1 MNCSQVL
8 KRTGVVITL
17 ALCPA
22 GLHGAAQQIPTT
34 TSDAPAAMAPAQ
46 VMTPPPATGAAP
58 APVPVPATATT
69 PGSPQQVPAPS
80 EGQALHILV
89 GKSVVVNVQT
99 PITRVLSSNPAVI
112 ETLATS
118 RTEVVVEGR
127 AAGTSSLILW
137 DETGRSQMLD
147 VIVDLDVTG
156 LRTAI
161 EHAYPNQQVQIQADG
176 NRLLLT
182 GSVPD
187 TKAVE
192 DLNKMATVYS
202 TQVVSSLQVEA
213 LHERQILL
221 EVKFAEVD
229 RTKLQQFGI
238 NLFSLGGGNTIGA
251 TGTQQFAGPTVGN
264 GGIKGVIG
272 APVTG
277 TTSNF
282 QFSDLLNI
290 FLFRPDINLGATI
303 KDLQQKSVLEILA
316 EPNLM
321 AVNGQK
327 ATFLAGG
334 EFPFPIVQPSQGFTS
349 ITIQFKPFGVRLD
362 FTGTIS
368 KDNVIRLH
376 VAPEVSTL
384 DFSNGLTISG
394 FSIPAISTRRAE
406 TEVELKDGQS
416 FGIAGLM
423 DHRAQAQ
430 LSKVPGIADIPVL
443 GQLFRSR
450 SINRSNTELL
460 VLVTPRIVDPVHTQ
474 VSAPVDPTLAIPYI
488 DNPKFDD
495 HLPGAEKKTDGQTSP
510 SSK

>member
-1 MNCSQVL
+1 MNSS
-8 KRTGVVITL
+8 KAIKI
-17 ALCPA
+17 A
-22 GLHGAAQQIPTT
+22 GLVVLFVMLPAVLNGAAQQLPATT
-34 TSDAPAAMAPAQ
+34 GTPVVNPPQAEAPVPAAAPAQ
-46 VMTPPPATGAAP
+46 PQQMPAP
-58 APVPVPATATT
+58 A
-69 PGSPQQVPAPS
+69 

-147 VIVDLDVTG
+147 VIVDLDVSG

-161 EHAYPNQQVQIQADG
+161 EHAYPNQQVQVQADG
-176 NRLLLT
+176 GRLVLT
-182 GSVPD
+182 GNVPD
-187 TKAVE
+187 TKAAE

-202 TQVVSSLQVEA
+202 TQVVNSLQVA
-213 LHERQILL
+213 PLHERQILL

-229 RTKLQQFGI
+229 RTKLQQFGF
-238 NLFSLGGGNTIGA
+238 NLFSLGAGNTIGSLS
-251 TGTQQFAGPTVGN
+251 TQQFSSPTVGSS
-264 GGIKGVIG
+264 GIKGVIG

-277 TTSNF
+277 TTSTF

-362 FTGTIS
+362 FTGTVS
-368 KDNVIRLH
+368 NDNVIRLH

-423 DHRAQAQ
+423 DHRAQVQ
-430 LSKVPGIADIPVL
+430 LSKVPGIADVPVL

-450 SINRSNTELL
+450 SINRTNTELL
-460 VLVTPRIVDPVHTQ
+460 VLVTPRIVDPVHAQTA
-474 VSAPVDPTLAIPYI
+474 VPVEPKPAIPYLN
-488 DNPKFDD
+488 NPQFDEK
-495 HLPGAEKKTDGQTSP
+495 LPGAEKKPDVQASP

>member
-1 MNCSQVL
+1 MNSSRAA
-8 KRTGVVITL
+8 KI
-17 ALCPA
+17 A
-22 GLHGAAQQIPTT
+22 GLVVLFGWLSAALNGAAQQLPATTEAPLTGPAQAVTPAPPAAPTT
-34 TSDAPAAMAPAQ
+34 A
-46 VMTPPPATGAAP
+46 PPPASA
-58 APVPVPATATT
+58 
-69 PGSPQQVPAPS
+69 QQIPAPS

-161 EHAYPNQQVQIQADG
+161 EHAYPNQQVQVQADG
-176 NRLLLT
+176 GRLLLT

-187 TKAVE
+187 SKAAE

-202 TQVVSSLQVEA
+202 NQVLSSLQVSA
-213 LHERQILL
+213 LRERQILL

-229 RTKLQQFGI
+229 RSKLQQFGF
-238 NLFSLGGGNTIGA
+238 NLFSLGAGNTIG
-251 TGTQQFAGPTVGN
+251 TVGTQQFTSPTLGSS
-264 GGIKGVIG
+264 GIKAG
-272 APVTG
+272 APTAG
-277 TTSNF
+277 TSSSF

-290 FLFRPDINLGATI
+290 FLFRPDINLGVTI

-362 FTGTIS
+362 FTGVIGN
-368 KDNVIRLH
+368 DNVIRLH

-423 DHRAQAQ
+423 DHRTQAQ
-430 LSKVPGIADIPVL
+430 LARVPGIADIPVL

-450 SINRSNTELL
+450 GINRSNTELL
-460 VLVTPRIVDPVHTQ
+460 VLVTPHIVDPVHTQ
-474 VSAPVDPTLAIPYI
+474 TTAPVDPKLAIPYI
-488 DNPKFDD
+488 ENPKFDE
-495 HLPGAEKKTDGQTSP
+495 HLPGAEKKTDGQASP
-510 SSK
+510 RSK

>member
-1 MNCSQVL
+1 MNSSKAL
-8 KRTGVVITL
+8 KITGLLVVL
-17 ALCPA
+17 ALLPT
-22 GLHGAAQQIPTT
+22 GLHGAAQQVPATPEAPVVAPAQAQT
-34 TSDAPAAMAPAQ
+34 PSPAPAPAA
-46 VMTPPPATGAAP
+46 PPAPTQQMAAP
-58 APVPVPATATT
+58 A
-69 PGSPQQVPAPS
+69 

-137 DETGRSQMLD
+137 DQTGRSQMLD

-161 EHAYPNQQVQIQADG
+161 EHAYPNQQVQVQADG
-176 NRLLLT
+176 GRLVLT
-182 GSVPD
+182 GNVPD
-187 TKAVE
+187 TKAAE

-202 TQVVSSLQVEA
+202 TQVVSSLQVA
-213 LHERQILL
+213 PLHERQILL

-229 RTKLQQFGI
+229 RTKLQQFGF
-238 NLFSLGGGNTIGA
+238 NLFSLGAGNTVGSVS
-251 TGTQQFAGPTVGN
+251 TQQFASPTVG
-264 GGIKGVIG
+264 GAGIKGVIG
-272 APVTG
+272 APLNG
-277 TTSNF
+277 TTSTF

-290 FLFRPDINLGATI
+290 FLFRPDLNLGATI

-368 KDNVIRLH
+368 NDNVIRLH

-384 DFSNGLTISG
+384 DFSNGLPISG

-423 DHRAQAQ
+423 DHRAQVQ
-430 LSKVPGIADIPVL
+430 LSKVPGIADVPVL

-460 VLVTPRIVDPVHTQ
+460 VLVTPHIVDPVHAQTA
-474 VSAPVDPTLAIPYI
+474 VPVEPKPVVPYI
-488 DNPKFDD
+488 DNPQFDD
-495 HLPGAEKKTDGQTSP
+495 HLPGAEKKPDVQASP
-510 SSK
+510 SAK

>member
-1 MNCSQVL
+1 MNSSKAVKITGLVVL
-8 KRTGVVITL
+8 FALLSASIGV
-17 ALCPA
+17 
-22 GLHGAAQQIPTT
+22 AQQLPASSEVPATPPAQT
-34 TSDAPAAMAPAQ
+34 APPVPAA
-46 VMTPPPATGAAP
+46 
-58 APVPVPATATT
+58 VPVPT
-69 PGSPQQVPAPS
+69 QQVAAPS

-99 PITRVLSSNPAVI
+99 PMTRVLSSNPTVI

-118 RTEVVVEGR
+118 PTEIVVEGR

-137 DETGRSQMLD
+137 DESGRSQMLD

-156 LRTAI
+156 LRNAI
-161 EHAYPNQQVQIQADG
+161 EHAYPNQQVQVQADG
-176 NRLLLT
+176 GRLLLT

-187 TKAVE
+187 TKAADE
-192 DLNKMATVYS
+192 LNKMATVYS
-202 TQVVSSLQVEA
+202 TQVVSSLQVAA

-229 RTKLQQFGI
+229 RSKLQQFGF
-238 NLFSLGGGNTIGA
+238 NLFSLGAANTIGSL
-251 TGTQQFAGPTVGN
+251 GTQQFSSPSVST
-264 GGIKGVIG
+264 GIKGVIG
-272 APVTG
+272 APNTG
-277 TTSNF
+277 TTTTF

-290 FLFRPDINLGATI
+290 FLFRPDINLGTTI
-303 KDLQQKSVLEILA
+303 KDLQQKAVLEILA

-321 AVNGQK
+321 AMNGQK
-327 ATFLAGG
+327 ASFLAGG
-334 EFPFPIVQPSQGFTS
+334 EFPFPIVQPGQGFTS
-349 ITIQFKPFGVRLD
+349 VTIQFKPFGVRLD
-362 FTGTIS
+362 FTGTVTN
-368 KDNVIRLH
+368 DNVIRLH

-394 FSIPAISTRRAE
+394 FNIPAISTRRAE

-423 DHRAQAQ
+423 DHRAQVQ
-430 LSKVPGIADIPVL
+430 LAKVPGIADIPVL

-460 VLVTPRIVDPVHTQ
+460 VLVTPRIVDPVHIQTA
-474 VSAPVDPTLAIPYI
+474 VPAEPKPVIPYI
-488 DNPKFDD
+488 DTPKFDKKM
-495 HLPGAEKKTDGQTSP
+495 PGAEKKQDVQASP

>member
-1 MNCSQVL
+1 MKAVDESDKRKMNSFRAL
-8 KRTGVVITL
+8 KKIIGIVFIL
-17 ALCPA
+17 ATVA
-22 GLHGAAQQIPTT
+22 TGLHGAAQQVPST
-34 TSDAPAAMAPAQ
+34 AEMPAAAPAPAQ
-46 VMTPPPATGAAP
+46 VPAAASAPPQQNP
-58 APVPVPATATT
+58 APT
-69 PGSPQQVPAPS
+69 

-127 AAGTSSLILW
+127 APGTSSLILW
-137 DETGRSQMLD
+137 DDTGRSQMLD

-161 EHAYPNQQVQIQADG
+161 EHAYPHQQVQVQADG
-176 NRLLLT
+176 GRLLLT
-182 GSVPD
+182 GNVPD
-187 TKAVE
+187 IKAAE

-202 TQVVSSLQVEA
+202 PQVVSSLTVQA
-213 LHERQILL
+213 LHDRQILL

-229 RTKLQQFGI
+229 RTKLQQFGF
-238 NLFSLGGGNTIGA
+238 NLFSTGATNTIG
-251 TGTQQFAGPTVGN
+251 TVGTQQFGAPSIGTAL
-264 GGIKGVIG
+264 KGVIG
-272 APVTG
+272 APTTG
-277 TTSNF
+277 TSSSF

-303 KDLQQKSVLEILA
+303 KDLQQKNVLEILA

-321 AVNGQK
+321 ALTGQK

-349 ITIQFKPFGVRLD
+349 VTIQFKPFGVRLD

-368 KDNVIRLH
+368 NDNVIRLH

-384 DFSNGLTISG
+384 DFSNGLTLSG
-394 FSIPAISTRRAE
+394 FNIPAVSTRRAE
-406 TEVELKDGQS
+406 TEVELIDGQS

-430 LSKVPGIADIPVL
+430 LAKVPGIADIPVL

-460 VLVTPRIVDPVHTQ
+460 VLVTPHIVDPVHLQTA
-474 VSAPVDPTLAIPYI
+474 VPGAPKLAIPYI
-488 DNPKFDD
+488 DNGEFD
-495 HLPGAEKKTDGQTSP
+495 HKLPEAEKKPDVQASP

>member
-1 MNCSQVL
+1 MNSSIAL
-8 KRTGVVITL
+8 KITGLVVVL
-17 ALCPA
+17 ALLPA
-22 GLHGAAQQIPTT
+22 GLHGLAQQVPATSEAPTV
-34 TSDAPAAMAPAQ
+34 APAQ
-46 VMTPPPATGAAP
+46 TQTP
-58 APVPVPATATT
+58 APIPAVASA
-69 PGSPQQVPAPS
+69 PPQQVPAPS

-161 EHAYPNQQVQIQADG
+161 EHAYPNQQVQVQADG
-176 NRLLLT
+176 GRLVLT
-182 GSVPD
+182 GNVPD
-187 TKAVE
+187 TKAAE

-202 TQVVSSLQVEA
+202 TQVVSSLQVA
-213 LHERQILL
+213 PLHERQILL

-229 RTKLQQFGI
+229 RTKLQQFGF
-238 NLFSLGGGNTIGA
+238 NLFSLGGGNTVGA
-251 TGTQQFAGPTVGN
+251 LGTQQFASPTIG
-264 GGIKGVIG
+264 GAGIKGVIG

-277 TTSNF
+277 TTSTF

-362 FTGTIS
+362 FTGTVS
-368 KDNVIRLH
+368 NDNVIRLH

-423 DHRAQAQ
+423 DHRAQVQ

-460 VLVTPRIVDPVHTQ
+460 VLVTPHIVDPVHTET
-474 VSAPVDPTLAIPYI
+474 SAPPDPKVAIPYL

-495 HLPGAEKKTDGQTSP
+495 KLPGAEKKPDVHPSP

>member
-1 MNCSQVL
+1 MNSYRAL
-8 KRTGVVITL
+8 KITGLVAVL
-17 ALCPA
+17 ALFPA
-22 GLHGAAQQIPTT
+22 GLHGAAQQIPA
-34 TSDAPAAMAPAQ
+34 TSGTRGVAPAQ
-46 VMTPPPATGAAP
+46 VEVPAP
-58 APVPVPATATT
+58 AAVPA
-69 PGSPQQVPAPS
+69 PPQQIPAPS

-118 RTEVVVEGR
+118 PTEVVVEGR

-137 DETGRSQMLD
+137 DQTGRSQMLD

-161 EHAYPNQQVQIQADG
+161 AHAYPNQQVQVEADG
-176 NRLLLT
+176 GRLVLS

-187 TKAVE
+187 AKAAD
-192 DLNKMATVYS
+192 DLNKMATAYS
-202 TQVVSSLQVEA
+202 PQVVSSLLVGA

-229 RTKLQQFGI
+229 RAKLQQFGF
-238 NLFSLGGGNTIGA
+238 NLFSTGAANTIG
-251 TGTQQFAGPTVGN
+251 TVGTQQFGAP
-264 GGIKGVIG
+264 GIGAALRGTIG
-272 APVTG
+272 APTTG
-277 TTSNF
+277 TTSSF

-321 AVNGQK
+321 ALNGQK
-327 ATFLAGG
+327 ASFLAGG

-349 ITIQFKPFGVRLD
+349 VTIQFKPFGVRLD

-368 KDNVIRLH
+368 NDNVIRLH

-394 FSIPAISTRRAE
+394 FNIPAVSTRRAE

-423 DHRAQAQ
+423 DHRAQVQ
-430 LSKVPGIADIPVL
+430 LAKVPGIADIPVL
-443 GQLFRSR
+443 GQLFHSR

-460 VLVTPRIVDPVHTQ
+460 VLVTPRIVDPVHVQTA
-474 VSAPVDPTLAIPYI
+474 VPVEPKPVIPYI
-488 DNPKFDD
+488 NNPKFDEK
-495 HLPGAEKKTDGQTSP
+495 LPGAEEKPGVQASP

>member
-1 MNCSQVL
+1 MNSSKVL
-8 KRTGVVITL
+8 KITGLMVIL
-17 ALCPA
+17 ALFPA
-22 GLHGAAQQIPTT
+22 GMYGTAQQVPA
-34 TSDAPAAMAPAQ
+34 TSETPAAAPAQAVAPTPAMAPA
-46 VMTPPPATGAAP
+46 
-58 APVPVPATATT
+58 
-69 PGSPQQVPAPS
+69 SPQQVPAPS

-137 DETGRSQMLD
+137 DESGRSQMLD

-161 EHAYPNQQVQIQADG
+161 ERAYPNQQVQVQADG
-176 NRLLLT
+176 GRLVLT
-182 GSVPD
+182 GNVPD
-187 TKAVE
+187 TKAAE

-202 TQVVSSLQVEA
+202 TQVVSSLQVA
-213 LHERQILL
+213 PLRERQILL

-229 RTKLQQFGI
+229 RTKLQQFGF
-238 NLFSLGGGNTIGA
+238 NLFSTGATNTIG
-251 TGTQQFAGPTVGN
+251 TIGTQQFAGPGI
-264 GGIKGVIG
+264 GGTLTGTIG
-272 APVTG
+272 APTQG
-277 TTSNF
+277 TTTSF

-303 KDLQQKSVLEILA
+303 KDLQQKNVLEILA

-334 EFPFPIVQPSQGFTS
+334 EFPFPLVQPGQGFTAV
-349 ITIQFKPFGVRLD
+349 TIQFKPFGVRLD
-362 FTGTIS
+362 FTGTLGS
-368 KDNVIRLH
+368 DDVIRLH

-394 FSIPAISTRRAE
+394 FNIPAISTRRAE

-423 DHRAQAQ
+423 DHRAQVQ

-460 VLVTPRIVDPVHTQ
+460 VLVTPHIVDPVHVQT
-474 VSAPVDPTLAIPYI
+474 ALPPEPKPVIPYI
-488 DNPKFDD
+488 DDQKFDYR
-495 HLPGAEKKTDGQTSP
+495 LPGAEKKPDVQAPP

>member
-1 MNCSQVL
+1 MNSS
-8 KRTGVVITL
+8 KAIKI
-17 ALCPA
+17 A
-22 GLHGAAQQIPTT
+22 GLVVLFAMLPAVLNGAAQQLPATT
-34 TSDAPAAMAPAQ
+34 GAPAVNPPQGEAP
-46 VMTPPPATGAAP
+46 VPAAAP
-58 APVPVPATATT
+58 AP
-69 PGSPQQVPAPS
+69 PQQMPAPA

-156 LRTAI
+156 LRSAI
-161 EHAYPNQQVQIQADG
+161 EHAYPNQQVQVQADG
-176 NRLLLT
+176 GRLVLT
-182 GSVPD
+182 GNVPD
-187 TKAVE
+187 TKAAE

-202 TQVVSSLQVEA
+202 TQVVSSLQVA
-213 LHERQILL
+213 PLHERQILL

-229 RTKLQQFGI
+229 RTKLQQFGF
-238 NLFSLGGGNTIGA
+238 NLFSLGAGNTVGSVS
-251 TGTQQFAGPTVGN
+251 TQQFASPTVG
-264 GGIKGVIG
+264 GAGIKGVIG
-272 APVTG
+272 APLNG
-277 TTSNF
+277 TTSTF

-290 FLFRPDINLGATI
+290 FLFRPDLNLGATI

-368 KDNVIRLH
+368 NDNVIRLH

-423 DHRAQAQ
+423 DHRAQVQ
-430 LSKVPGIADIPVL
+430 LSKVPGIADVPVL

-460 VLVTPRIVDPVHTQ
+460 VLVTPHIVDPVHTQ
-474 VSAPVDPTLAIPYI
+474 TAVPVEPKPAIPYI
-488 DNPKFDD
+488 NNPQFDEK
-495 HLPGAEKKTDGQTSP
+495 LPGAEKNPDVQASP

>member
-1 MNCSQVL
+1 MNSFRAL
-8 KRTGVVITL
+8 KKIIGLVVFL
-17 ALCPA
+17 AMLPT
-22 GLHGAAQQIPTT
+22 GLHGAAQQLPA
-34 TSDAPAAMAPAQ
+34 TSEMPAAAPAQ
-46 VMTPPPATGAAP
+46 
-58 APVPVPATATT
+58 APVPSAASAP
-69 PGSPQQVPAPS
+69 PQQIPAPT

-161 EHAYPNQQVQIQADG
+161 EHAYPNQQVQVQADG
-176 NRLLLT
+176 GRLVLT
-182 GSVPD
+182 GNVPD
-187 TKAVE
+187 AKAAE

-202 TQVVSSLQVEA
+202 NQVVSSLQVSA

-229 RTKLQQFGI
+229 RNKLQQFGF
-238 NLFSLGGGNTIGA
+238 NLFSLGAGNTIG
-251 TGTQQFAGPTVGN
+251 TLSTQQFGAPSLNAGV
-264 GGIKGVIG
+264 KGVIG
-272 APVTG
+272 APNTG
-277 TTSNF
+277 TTSTL

-321 AVNGQK
+321 ALNGQK
-327 ATFLAGG
+327 ASFLAGG
-334 EFPFPIVQPSQGFTS
+334 EFPFPLVQPGQGFTAV
-349 ITIQFKPFGVRLD
+349 TIQFKPFGVRLD
-362 FTGTIS
+362 FTGTVTN
-368 KDNVIRLH
+368 DNVIRLH

-430 LSKVPGIADIPVL
+430 LAKVPGIADIPIL
-443 GQLFRSR
+443 GQLLRSR

-460 VLVTPRIVDPVHTQ
+460 VLVTPHIVDPVHAQT
-474 VSAPVDPTLAIPYI
+474 SAPVEPKPPIPYI

-495 HLPGAEKKTDGQTSP
+495 KLPGAEKKKDVQASP

>member
-1 MNCSQVL
+1 MNSSKAL
-8 KRTGVVITL
+8 KITGLLVVL
-17 ALCPA
+17 ALLPT
-22 GLHGAAQQIPTT
+22 GLHGAAQQVPATPE
-34 TSDAPAAMAPAQ
+34 APVVAPAQ
-46 VMTPPPATGAAP
+46 AQTPSPAP
-58 APVPVPATATT
+58 APVAAPT
-69 PGSPQQVPAPS
+69 PPQQVPAPGCG
-80 EGQALHILV
+80 EALHILV

-99 PITRVLSSNPAVI
+99 PITRVLSSNPTVI

-161 EHAYPNQQVQIQADG
+161 EHAYPNQQVQVQADG
-176 NRLLLT
+176 GRLVLT

-187 TKAVE
+187 SKAAD

-202 TQVVSSLQVEA
+202 TQVVSSLQVNA

-229 RTKLQQFGI
+229 RTKLQQFGF
-238 NLFSLGGGNTIGA
+238 NLFSLGAGNTIGSV
-251 TGTQQFAGPTVGN
+251 GTQQFASPTVG
-264 GGIKGVIG
+264 GAGIKGVIG
-272 APVTG
+272 APVNG
-277 TTSNF
+277 TTSTF

-290 FLFRPDINLGATI
+290 FLFRPDLNLGATI

-349 ITIQFKPFGVRLD
+349 ITIQFKPFGVKLD
-362 FTGTIS
+362 FTGVIQE
-368 KDNVIRLH
+368 DNTLRLH
-376 VAPEVSTL
+376 VAPEVSAL
-384 DFSNGLTISG
+384 DFTNALVLSG
-394 FSIPAISTRRAE
+394 FTVPAISTRRAE
-406 TEVELKDGQS
+406 TEIELKDGQS
-416 FGIAGLM
+416 FGIAGLL
-423 DHRAQAQ
+423 DQRATTQ
-430 LSKVPGIADIPVL
+430 LAKVPGIADIPVL

-460 VLVTPRIVDPVHTQ
+460 VLVTPHIVDPVHVPTA
-474 VSAPVDPTLAIPYI
+474 VPVEPKPAIPYI
-488 DNPKFDD
+488 NNPQFDEK
-495 HLPGAEKKTDGQTSP
+495 LPGAEKKPDVQASP